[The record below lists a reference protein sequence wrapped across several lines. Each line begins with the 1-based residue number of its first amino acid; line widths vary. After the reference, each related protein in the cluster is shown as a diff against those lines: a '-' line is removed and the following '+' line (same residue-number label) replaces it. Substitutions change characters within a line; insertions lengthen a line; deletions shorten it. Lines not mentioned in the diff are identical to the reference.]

1 MSDQLLQIR
10 GLKKAF
16 DGQQVLKGI
25 DLTVQTGEV
34 ISIIG
39 SSGSGKST
47 LLRCVNLLEEPD
59 QGEIIFH
66 GENLCD
72 LKTDL
77 RALREKIGMV
87 FQSFNLFHHKTVLEN
102 CVLPL
107 TTVRKIKK
115 YEAEKMAMEQLHKV
129 GIAEF
134 ARAQADDISG
144 GQKQRAAIARAL
156 CMQPELMLFD
166 EPTSA
171 LDPEKVGEV
180 LDVMHSLAESG
191 MTMLVVTHEMQF
203 AREVSHR
210 VVFMDEGVICEQG
223 APDALFTHPQKERTA
238 EFLSRYQAHV

>member
-129 GIAEF
+129 GMAEF
-134 ARAQADDISG
+134 ALAQADDISG

-238 EFLSRYQAHV
+238 EFLRRYQAHV

>member
-1 MSDQLLQIR
+1 MSETILQIK
-10 GLKKAF
+10 GLEKAF
-16 DGQQVLKGI
+16 EGQQVLKGI

-47 LLRCVNLLEEPD
+47 LLRCMNLLEEPD
-59 QGEIIFH
+59 AGEILFH
-66 GENLCD
+66 GENLCN

-107 TTVRKIKK
+107 TAVRKIKK
-115 YEAEKMAMEQLHKV
+115 TEAQDIALAQLRKV
-129 GIAEF
+129 GMEDF
-134 ARAQADDISG
+134 AGAQADDISG

-156 CMQPELMLFD
+156 CMQPEVMLFD

-180 LDVMHSLAESG
+180 LDVMKTLAESG

-210 VVFMDEGVICEQG
+210 VVFMDDGVICEEG
-223 APDALFTHPQKERTA
+223 APEEIFRHPRKPRTA
-238 EFLSRYQAHV
+238 EFLKRYQRTL

>member
-1 MSDQLLQIR
+1 MRDAILEIK
-10 GLKKAF
+10 GLRKSF
-16 DGQQVLKGI
+16 DGLSVLRGV
-25 DLTVQTGEV
+25 DLSVAEGEV
-34 ISIIG
+34 VSIIG

-59 QGEIIFH
+59 SGVILYR

-72 LKTDL
+72 PDTDL

-87 FQSFNLFHHKTVLEN
+87 FQSFNLFQHKSVLEN

-107 TTVRKIKK
+107 TTVRRLKR
-115 YEAEKMAMEQLHKV
+115 EDAERIALEELRKV
-129 GIAEF
+129 GMEEF
-134 ARAQADDISG
+134 RGARADEISG

-156 CMQPELMLFD
+156 CMKPEVMLFD

-180 LDVMHSLAESG
+180 LDVIKALAESG

-203 AREVSHR
+203 AREVSDR
-210 VVFMDEGVICEQG
+210 VVFMDRGVICEEG
-223 APDALFTHPQKERTA
+223 APEDIFDHPSKPRTA
-238 EFLSRYQAHV
+238 EFLQRYQRQI

>member
-1 MSDQLLQIR
+1 MSDQLLQIK
-10 GLKKAF
+10 GLKKTF

-59 QGEIIFH
+59 QGEIFFH

-129 GIAEF
+129 GMAEF

-223 APDALFTHPQKERTA
+223 APEALFTHPQKERTA
-238 EFLSRYQAHV
+238 EFLRRYQAPV

>member
-47 LLRCVNLLEEPD
+47 LLRCVNMLEEPD

-107 TTVRKIKK
+107 TTVQKMKK
-115 YEAEKMAMEQLHKV
+115 GEAERIAMEQLHKV
-129 GIAEF
+129 GMAEF

-156 CMQPELMLFD
+156 CMLPELMLFD

-238 EFLSRYQAHV
+238 EFLRRYQAHV